1 MTGAAGVL
9 QIASSQRLVH
19 NGADAIA
26 GNAPHQVP
34 IRRRKNQR
42 RENAVFFDV
51 LVTRNS
57 MQVIPLAMT
66 RRINSA

>member
-1 MTGAAGVL
+1 ML

-42 RENAVFFDV
+42 RENAAFFPFKLIRKAGKQDFIWK
-51 LVTRNS
+51 LHILDGIGNC
-57 MQVIPLAMT
+57 
-66 RRINSA
+66 